1 MQEQDRKTSVVD
13 ADIAN
18 NDAPVVD
25 SVNTDNSA
33 LETVDNHTPAD
44 ESREAVVVNEPFATQ
59 EQGVEEH
66 ATQEVMETIVEKRQP
81 VAEASEVPEV
91 SGEHANKEEFVNL
104 PVVDEPAKEV
114 VLEAPAEAIVVEK
127 TPVEDVEEEPV
138 TEVAVEEEPE
148 IERESMEFDV
158 IVVGGGP
165 AGLSAAIRLRQQAIA
180 AGNDEFMVCVVEK
193 GSEFGAHI
201 LSGAVIEPRALNE
214 LIPDWQ
220 EKGAPLNVPATEDRV
235 YMLNSAKRSTK
246 LMDSIIPESMHNKG
260 NYIVSLANVVRW
272 LAEQAEALE
281 VMMFPGFPAA
291 DILYNDD
298 GSVKGILTGDMGVAA
313 NGDAKP
319 SFEPGYELLAKYT
332 IFTEGSRGHLGK
344 RLISR
349 FSLDKDA
356 DPQHYGIGLK
366 ELWDIDPAKHEEGVV
381 MHGSGWPLTDTGSSG
396 GWWLYFAENNQV
408 SFGIVID
415 LSYSNPY
422 MSPFDELQRLKTH
435 PLISGILTGGTR
447 VSYGARSL
455 TKGGLNSLPKLT
467 FPGGV
472 LAGDEAGFLNPAKI
486 KGTHTA
492 MKSGM
497 LAAEAVFKAL
507 QAGRQ
512 HDEVTE
518 YTTMYEESWLYQDN
532 FEARNFSPAM
542 HRMGQW
548 MGGAF
553 NFIDQT
559 LFAGNMPLTIHDNS
573 KDYDQLERAA
583 HAYQPEYLKPDGK
596 LTFDKLSS
604 VFISNTNHAENQPT
618 HLKLTD
624 ATVPISINLPLYAEP
639 ARLYCPA
646 GVYEV
651 VEDAQGAHFVINAQ
665 NCVHCKTCD
674 IKDPSQNITWVTP
687 EGGGGPNY
695 PNM

>member
-1 MQEQDRKTSVVD
+1 MQEQDKQ
-13 ADIAN
+13 
-18 NDAPVVD
+18 APVVD
-25 SVNTDNSA
+25 AESDITNEVVTTEATEVEANSVDKA
-33 LETVDNHTPAD
+33 EVVAEPVAEEVVVEEPVVAEEPVVEETAVE
-44 ESREAVVVNEPFATQ
+44 ESVTNEPVVEEAVV
-59 EQGVEEH
+59 
-66 ATQEVMETIVEKRQP
+66 
-81 VAEASEVPEV
+81 
-91 SGEHANKEEFVNL
+91 
-104 PVVDEPAKEV
+104 
-114 VLEAPAEAIVVEK
+114 
-127 TPVEDVEEEPV
+127 EEPV
-138 TEVAVEEEPE
+138 TEEPVVEEAVVQAPEPEPEPE

-201 LSGAVIEPRALNE
+201 LSGAVIEPRALDE
-214 LIPDWQ
+214 LIPDWK
-220 EKGAPLNVPATEDRV
+220 EKGAPLNVPAIEDRV
-235 YMLNSAKRSTK
+235 YMLGSATKATK
-246 LMDSIIPESMHNKG
+246 LMDSVVPALMHNDG
-260 NYIVSLANVVRW
+260 NYIVSLGNVVRW
-272 LAEQAEALE
+272 LAEQAEELE

-313 NGDAKP
+313 DGEEKP

-332 IFTEGSRGHLGK
+332 IFSEGSRGHLGK

-349 FSLDKDA
+349 FGLDNDS

-381 MHGSGWPLTDTGSSG
+381 LHGSGWPLSDTGSSG
-396 GWWLYFAENNQV
+396 GWWLYHAENNQV
-408 SFGIVID
+408 SFGMVID

-422 MSPFDELQRLKTH
+422 MSPFDEMQRLKLH
-435 PLISGILTGGTR
+435 PLIRNILEGGER
-447 VSYGARSL
+447 ISYGARAL
-455 TKGGLNSLPKLT
+455 TKGGLNSLPKFT

-472 LAGDEAGFLNPAKI
+472 LAGDDAGFLNPAKI
-486 KGTHTA
+486 KGTHTS

-497 LAAEAVFKAL
+497 LAAEAIFEAIE
-507 QAGRQ
+507 AGRQ
-512 HDEVTE
+512 HDEVVA
-518 YTTMYEESWLYQDN
+518 YSTMYKESWLYQDN
-532 FEARNFSPAM
+532 YEARNFSPAM

-553 NFIDQT
+553 NFIDQN
-559 LFAGNMPLTIHDNS
+559 LLGGKMPLTIHDNS
-573 KDYDQLERAA
+573 HDYHHLERAA
-583 HAYQPEYLKPDGK
+583 HAYQPTYPKPDGK
-596 LTFDKLSS
+596 LIFDKLSS
-604 VFISNTNHAENQPT
+604 VFISNTNHAEDQPV

-624 ATVPISINLPLYAEP
+624 PTVPIAINLPLYAEP

-651 VEDAQGAHFVINAQ
+651 VKDAEGAKFVINAQ